1 MQKITVEETKDIR
14 GGFGF
19 WTGVGLV
26 GLGIFIVG
34 VLDGFTRPLRCN

>member
-1 MQKITVEETKDIR
+1 MEKVSLDEAKDIQ

-19 WTGVGLV
+19 WTGAGLV

-34 VLDGFTRPLRCN
+34 VLDGFTRPVRCN